1 MKTGRRF
8 HFNQTPSSVSR
19 SAAIWVH
26 REPVAEMEAEN
37 QGISCDVPI
46 PSKSALLWE
55 NWSRG
60 RELNSRPA
68 DYESAALPLS
78 YLGFVGCSG
87 LCRAPR
93 CFCCFDCTQIRHCH
107 FSFLRF
113 YHEVMRLHCRRDA
126 LRCVHTKRGMVQV
139 SAWGSACGN
148 AHPLQRQ
155 KREKPQ
161 SAAMLGK

>member
-1 MKTGRRF
+1 MLKKLQER
-8 HFNQTPSSVSR
+8 
-19 SAAIWVH
+19 
-26 REPVAEMEAEN
+26 
-37 QGISCDVPI
+37 
-46 PSKSALLWE
+46 
-55 NWSRG
+55 WSRG

-113 YHEVMRLHCRRDA
+113 YHEVMRLHCRGDA

-139 SAWGSACGN
+139 SAWGER
-148 AHPLQRQ
+148 LRQ
-155 KREKPQ
+155 CP
-161 SAAMLGK
+161 SAAEAEEGEASVCRDAWKVKLASQQGCNGWHQVFRDVMFGQKSPCATVLRTLCIMSLLVNR